1 MKEATTPRRNFMV
14 SRTYL
19 RQTCRSL
26 AKYFPEVAAW
36 MEEEVK
42 GWKPE
47 YFTAEAVKAR
57 RLLRKAAG
65 LPIMT
70 PRPRV
75 KRTAGKGK
83 NTAARG

>member
-1 MKEATTPRRNFMV
+1 
-14 SRTYL
+14 
-19 RQTCRSL
+19 
-26 AKYFPEVAAW
+26 